1 MDWMYAN
8 CSATAQRGALDWRH
22 KFRKAVEPV
31 FAELYDSVA
40 TGKETEIVLRVN
52 SAPDYKVKLNAELK
66 EMHDSELW
74 QAGAAVRALR
84 PEKRK
89 K

>member
-31 FAELYDSVA
+31 FKELYDSVA